1 MASKNSFLIILC
13 VLSLISGCVS
23 LPTIENHQHRQMAIV
38 DTDSTTRLGKA
49 LKAETDE
56 HPGKSGV
63 TLLQNPR
70 DAFVARL
77 MLTELSES
85 SIDLQYYIWW
95 DDISGTILYD
105 ALIRAA
111 NRDVRIRLL
120 LDDNNTRELDSKLWM
135 LNEHPNIYVRLFNPN
150 QYRNHRLWGLFTNFA
165 RLNKRMHNKSF
176 TIDNQAT
183 IVGGR
188 NIGDEYFEVNDDFLF
203 QDLDVLAV
211 GKVVE
216 DVSNDFDLYWN
227 SAYAYPLESLIKKK
241 HVSVEKLT
249 QKSAALTTDNKAEA
263 YITSLRESSLAQ
275 EMMNRELELIW
286 CDVTLISDSPR
297 KVGKR
302 SERKD
307 LITFQLTELIGSP
320 EKELV
325 LVSPYFVPGRNG
337 TNFLI
342 DLAES
347 GINITV
353 LTNSFEATDV
363 MAVHSGYVKRRKKL
377 LKAGIKL
384 YELKRESGTIPME
397 EERGFTSSKASSLHA
412 KTFVVDHDRVF
423 VGSFNFDQRSFFLNT
438 EMGFLIEHE
447 ELTGFIS
454 DTIQNQSGYRA
465 YEVRLTPKNNLHWIQ
480 RSSDSYKV
488 ITKEPGIGFWNN
500 VGLKILH
507 LLPIE
512 WML

>member
-1 MASKNSFLIILC
+1 
-13 VLSLISGCVS
+13 
-23 LPTIENHQHRQMAIV
+23 MAIINT
-38 DTDSTTRLGKA
+38 DTTTRLGKA
-49 LKAETDE
+49 LKSVTAE

-63 TLLQNPR
+63 TMLQNPR
-70 DAFVARL
+70 EAFVARL
-77 MLTELSES
+77 MLTELAQS

-111 NRDVRIRLL
+111 NRGVRIRLL
-120 LDDNNTRELDSKLWM
+120 LDDNNTGGLDKKLWM
-135 LNEHPNIYVRLFNPN
+135 LNEHPNIFVRLFNPN
-150 QYRNHRLWGLFTNFA
+150 QFRNHRLWGLFTNFA

-176 TIDNQAT
+176 TTDNQAA

-227 SAYAYPLESLIKKK
+227 SSHAYPLESLIKKK
-241 HVSVEKLT
+241 HISVAELT
-249 QKSAALTTDNKAEA
+249 NSSADLTSHKKAEA
-263 YITSLRESSLAQ
+263 YITTLRESSLAH
-275 EMMNRELELIW
+275 EIMNRELDFIW

-297 KVGKR
+297 KAGKR

-320 EKELV
+320 EKELI

-342 DLAES
+342 DLAEK

-363 MAVHSGYVKRRKKL
+363 MAVHSGYIKRRKKL

-384 YELKRESGTIPME
+384 YEMKRESGTIPLE
-397 EERGFTSSKASSLHA
+397 EERGFSSSKASSLHA
-412 KTFVVDHDRVF
+412 KTFVVDKDRVF

-438 EMGFLIEHE
+438 EMGFLIKHE

-454 DTIQNQSGYRA
+454 ETIYKQSGYRA
-465 YEVRLTPKNNLHWIQ
+465 YEVRLTKKNKLQWIQ
-480 RSSDSYKV
+480 RSSESYKV
-488 ITKEPGIGFWNN
+488 LTKEPGIGFWNN
-500 VGLKILH
+500 LGLKILNI
-507 LLPIE
+507 LPIE